1 MIISYDAPAVLVE
14 VKHKITGEPRIVKI
28 PTPATFVKPTGGD
41 DEYLDFC
48 HTCLQDSTFVNGR
61 CHWCGG
67 C

>member
-41 DEYLDFC
+41 DETWDYC
-48 HTCLQDSTFVNGR
+48 PTCYQDSIFIAGA